1 METYVLLAQALN
13 LTFNDILNN
22 QQLFDLA
29 TDNINETTIHSFTE
43 LVTRAL
49 AYLSNRTIYLEG
61 YDFNY

>member
-29 TDNINETTIHSFTE
+29 TDYINDTTIHSFTD
-43 LVTRAL
+43 LVTSAQ
-49 AYLSNRTIYLEG
+49 AYLSNRTIHLDG

>member
-29 TDNINETTIHSFTE
+29 TDYINDTTIHSFTD
-43 LVTRAL
+43 LVTSAR

>member
-1 METYVLLAQALN
+1 METFVLLAQALN
-13 LTFNDILNN
+13 LTFDDVLNN

-29 TDNINETTIHSFTE
+29 TDYINDITIHSFTD
-43 LVTRAL
+43 LVTSAQ